1 MNTTIIDK
9 LKIFGVGIIFGII
22 VGLGAF
28 CSMYYDELGTWGVVI
43 IFGVIALVTAMC
55 SIYYKDNNQTQRNIN
70 EKLNKDIK
78 QLKKQLRI
86 WQERALRNEL

>member
-1 MNTTIIDK
+1 MNTQILDR
-9 LKIFGVGIIFGII
+9 
-22 VGLGAF
+22 
-28 CSMYYDELGTWGVVI
+28 LGTWGIVI

-78 QLKKQLRI
+78 QLKKQLRT